1 MLLATSLSACNP
13 LATKGT
19 LPPRDADGNISIENA
34 PDFIG
39 VAGPDGSIVGYVRKE
54 LVLGDNV
61 DEPWPVY
68 APDLMTL
75 IGHMFPGR
83 GFVPL
88 GVDPNV
94 VPTYPAQEG
103 PSDGTSR

>member
-1 MLLATSLSACNP
+1 MMLLAASLSACNP

-19 LPPRDADGNISIENA
+19 LPPRDADGTINIEDA

-39 VAGPDGSIVGYVRKE
+39 VAGRDDSIVGYVRKE
-54 LVLGDNV
+54 LVLGNSSV

-68 APDLMTL
+68 APDLVTL
-75 IGHMFPGR
+75 VGHMFPGR

-94 VPTYPAQEG
+94 VPTQPAQEG
-103 PSDGTSR
+103 PSDGT